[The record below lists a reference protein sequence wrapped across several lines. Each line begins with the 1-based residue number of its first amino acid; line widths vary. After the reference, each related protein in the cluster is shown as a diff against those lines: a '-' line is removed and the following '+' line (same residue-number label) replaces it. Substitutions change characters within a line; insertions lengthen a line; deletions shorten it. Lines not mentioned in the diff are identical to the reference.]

1 MLDRVEGI
9 LEGQEIKNI
18 EISKKEHIV
27 SKYNVKELRSEL
39 ERLNYSWQKGRIKS
53 VEEYDE
59 KYDALI
65 AKIEEAENTVQEAP
79 TDFSHIKEIL
89 SSGWKPVYE
98 SLDNDHKKAFWRSFV
113 KEIHIDWSK
122 EHKEIS
128 DIIFF

>member
-1 MLDRVEGI
+1 MLDRVEGF
-9 LEGQEIKNI
+9 LETQEIKNI

-27 SKYNVKELRSEL
+27 SKYNAKELRAEL

-65 AKIEEAENTVQEAP
+65 AKIEEAENTVPEEP
-79 TDFSHIKEIL
+79 TDFSHIKKIL
-89 SSGWKPVYE
+89 SGGWKSVYE

-113 KEIHIDWSK
+113 KEIRVDWST
-122 EHKEIS
+122 EHKEIT
-128 DIIFF
+128 DVIFF